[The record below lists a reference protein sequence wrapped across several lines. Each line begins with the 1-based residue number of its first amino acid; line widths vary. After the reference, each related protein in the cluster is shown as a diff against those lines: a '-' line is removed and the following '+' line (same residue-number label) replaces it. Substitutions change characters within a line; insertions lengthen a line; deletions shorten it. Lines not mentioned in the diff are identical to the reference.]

1 MRSVPVQAGNMPRS
15 SLKTRKL
22 GDPALIGG
30 LLNRE
35 KTAFRRDTLRLGA
48 PWSKHVRCP
57 KALPLSMLLRLQ
69 QTTVN
74 GAPPTTGAP
83 DTDSHGRALT
93 VCMLSTA
100 PTNSPTAGAN
110 APLRARARPIA
121 RARARRVGRT
131 W

>member
-57 KALPLSMLLRLQ
+57 KALPLSMVFRLQ
-69 QTTVN
+69 QTIATEACEIRCDWKALLQTRLWALR
-74 GAPPTTGAP
+74 APAITQASSTM
-83 DTDSHGRALT
+83 AL
-93 VCMLSTA
+93 LST
-100 PTNSPTAGAN
+100 
-110 APLRARARPIA
+110 
-121 RARARRVGRT
+121 
-131 W
+131 